1 MTAVFFEANEYNI
14 HYTKYVITLE
24 TTKIKFFLVFNAK
37 QAPPPFKN
45 KGVIF
50 LTQSGSVG
58 EDCKSALPVCIDKT
72 VSCLPDFSGQM
83 INKGSFY
90 FM

>member
-1 MTAVFFEANEYNI
+1 MTAVFFEANEYNV

-58 EDCKSALPVCIDKT
+58 EDCASQRYRSV
-72 VSCLPDFSGQM
+72 
-83 INKGSFY
+83 
-90 FM
+90 

>member
-1 MTAVFFEANEYNI
+1 MTAVFFEVNEYNI
-14 HYTKYVITLE
+14 HYAKYVITLE

-45 KGVIF
+45 KVVVF

-58 EDCKSALPVCIDKT
+58 EDCASRSL
-72 VSCLPDFSGQM
+72 
-83 INKGSFY
+83 Y
-90 FM
+90 R

>member
-24 TTKIKFFLVFNAK
+24 TTKIKFFE
-37 QAPPPFKN
+37 APPPFKN

-58 EDCKSALPVCIDKT
+58 EDCASQRYRSV
-72 VSCLPDFSGQM
+72 
-83 INKGSFY
+83 
-90 FM
+90 